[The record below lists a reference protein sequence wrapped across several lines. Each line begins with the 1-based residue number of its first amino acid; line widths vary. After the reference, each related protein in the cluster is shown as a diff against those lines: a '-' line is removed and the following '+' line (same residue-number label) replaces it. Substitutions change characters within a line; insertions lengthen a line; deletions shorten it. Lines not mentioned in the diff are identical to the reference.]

1 MGRVVVGVGNGG
13 RFRVEGGGVRSD
25 SKEKS
30 SSESESADT
39 DGLEGSGMSGGGGF
53 GCRGRVWLRVLAM
66 YTCGA

>member
-1 MGRVVVGVGNGG
+1 MGWVVVVGGSGG

-25 SKEKS
+25 SNEKS

-66 YTCGA
+66 